1 MDGVR
6 GTRPREE
13 SGAFGAELR
22 RLRAERGMSL
32 SALAR
37 SVHYSKG
44 YLSKIETGGKP
55 PTCDVARRCDDVLGA
70 GGTLLRLVPDVPA
83 PRTSPAEPD
92 AAGAAADA
100 SAGECPYRGLAS
112 FDIPDAR
119 WFFGRQRATAALLA
133 RLAERAGTGPLVVAA
148 PSGAGKSSLLRAG
161 LVPALRRGE
170 LPVPGSH
177 AWPVALCT
185 PTAHPLRELLRC
197 VGEVFEAVPDDV
209 TPDSL
214 AVRPE
219 RLAEVLRP
227 AGGPGGGSRPVLLV
241 DQFEEAFTLCGDA
254 RERQAFVGALCALA
268 GPGGPAVVV
277 LGLRADFT
285 GRCLEV
291 PALVPVF
298 THGLFALG
306 PMSED
311 ELREA
316 VTLPAGRCGLALEP
330 GLVEL
335 LLRDLGAGAAAGRGP
350 DAPGALPL
358 LAHAL
363 RVTWQHRTGHTLT
376 VAGYER
382 TGGIRGAVARS
393 AEEVF
398 TALLPGERDMARRLL
413 VRLVHLG
420 DDGSESRRRSGREH
434 LVARLPDPRGAQAAL
449 DAFVAAR
456 LLTAGADRVEI
467 THEALLRA
475 WPRLRDW
482 IDADRAGLLLRQQL
496 AASAAEWTRAGR
508 DPALLPRGT
517 RLHRLTRWAEQRDAR
532 VELGP
537 AEAEFIAAGQAEE
550 RARQRTETLRVRTRR
565 VLLATLAA
573 LLVLAV
579 GAGTVAYEQRERAYR
594 ERLTA
599 QSQAMAVRAQTLAA
613 GRPEEA
619 MRLALRAYRTAPTV
633 EARGAL
639 LSTQAQPFAG
649 RLRGHT
655 GPVNAVAF
663 APDGLTLASGG
674 NDGTVRLWG
683 GPGHRRSLAVLT
695 GHGGQVLGLAFSP
708 DGAVLASAGVD
719 GTVRLWRV
727 RDHQGA
733 GTLLGHSGAVRAVA
747 FAPDGHTLVT
757 GGADRT
763 VRLWDARRHTLR
775 TTWHGHTDVVMAVA
789 WSPDA
794 RRVVSAG
801 TDRTV
806 RLWEVAQRV
815 PAAVLT
821 GHGDGVLGVAWSPDG
836 RQVASGGADRTV
848 RLWDVRRRQVLQVL
862 AGHSDDVNSVAYF
875 RDGTTV
881 VSTGGDGGARLW
893 DVAGRRTVA
902 TLSGHTDYVLGVAVG
917 SGTVLATAGFDG
929 TVVRWDLGRAALTTR
944 PFAES
949 WQPAFSPDGSRLA
962 AASADRTVKLW
973 DARAHRPRGSLDGHT
988 GSVFQV
994 VWSPDGRRLASAGAD
1009 RTVRVWDIGSRR
1021 LLKSLTGHTGSV
1033 LGLAWSPD
1041 GHRLASASADRTVRL
1056 WDARTLRPAATLT
1069 GHRDFANA
1077 VAFAPDG
1084 RTLASG
1090 GDDLTVRLWG
1100 VRDGRPG
1107 AVLHGHTGSV
1117 RALAFAGD
1125 GRTLASGGNDGGV
1138 RLWDLARGVTVAALT
1153 GHSGAVR
1160 AVAFAPGGGDV
1171 LASSGSDGTVR
1182 LWDAVRRLPT
1192 ATLAGHQGA
1201 VWGIAF
1207 DRGTGLLASSSN
1219 DGTVR
1224 LWDTSVDRR
1233 EKAVCELAGC
1243 PRD

>member
-1 MDGVR
+1 MNGVR
-6 GTRPREE
+6 GTRPLDE

-22 RLRAERGMSL
+22 RLRGERGMSL
-32 SALAR
+32 TALAR
-37 SVHYSKG
+37 SIHYSKG

-55 PTCDVARRCDDVLGA
+55 PTCDVARRCDEVLGA
-70 GGTLLRLVPDVPA
+70 GGALLRLVPEVPTAREA
-83 PRTSPAEPD
+83 PPESPEARV
-92 AAGAAADA
+92 
-100 SAGECPYRGLAS
+100 AGECPYRGLAS
-112 FDIPDAR
+112 FDVRDAR
-119 WFFGRQRATAALLA
+119 WFFGRERATAALLDK
-133 RLAERAGTGPLVVAA
+133 LAERAGAGPLVVAA

-170 LPVPGSH
+170 LPVPGSRG
-177 AWPVALCT
+177 WPVALCT

-197 VGEVFEAVPDDV
+197 VGEVVGALPVDPDALVD
-209 TPDSL
+209 
-214 AVRPE
+214 RPG
-219 RLAEVLRP
+219 RLADALRTE
-227 AGGPGGGSRPVLLV
+227 GRQLVLLV
-241 DQFEEAFTLCGDA
+241 DQFEEAFTLCADV
-254 RERQAFVGALCALA
+254 RERLALVDALCALA

-306 PMSED
+306 PMSEG

-316 VTLPAGRCGLALEP
+316 VALPAAGAGLVLEP

-335 LLRDLGAGAAAGRGP
+335 LLRDLGPGGTSGCGP

-363 RVTWQHRTGHTLT
+363 RMTWQHRTGRTLT

-382 TGGIRGAVARS
+382 TGGIRGAVALS

-398 TALLPGERDMARRLL
+398 TGLLPGEREMARRLL

-420 DDGSESRRRSGREH
+420 DDGSESRRRSGRER
-434 LVARLPDPRGAQAAL
+434 LLARLPDPDGAQAAL

-456 LLTAGADRVEI
+456 LLTAGRDSVEI

-496 AASAAEWTRAGR
+496 TASAAEWVRADR
-508 DPALLPRGT
+508 DPALLPRGS
-517 RLHRLTRWAEQRDAR
+517 RLRTLARWAEQRDAHI
-532 VELGP
+532 ELGP

-550 RARQRTETLRVRTRR
+550 RARQRTERLRVRTRR
-565 VLLATLAA
+565 ALLATLAV

-579 GAGTVAYEQRERAYR
+579 GAGRVAYEQRERAYQ

-599 QSQAMAVRAQTLAA
+599 QSQAMAVRAGTLAA

-619 MRLALRAYRTAPTV
+619 MRLALRAYRAAPTV

-649 RLRGHT
+649 RLKGHT

-663 APDGLTLASGG
+663 APDGRTLASGG

-683 GPGHRRSLAVLT
+683 GAGHRQSLAVLT

-708 DGAVLASAGVD
+708 DGKVLASAGAD
-719 GTVRLWRV
+719 GTVRLWTL
-727 RDHQGA
+727 RDHQWA
-733 GTLLGHSGAVRAVA
+733 GTLLGHGGAVRAVA
-747 FAPDGHTLVT
+747 FAPDGRSLVT

-763 VRLWDARRHTLR
+763 VRLWDARRYTLR
-775 TTWHGHTDVVMAVA
+775 QTWHGHTDVVMAVA

-794 RRVVSAG
+794 RRVASAG
-801 TDRTV
+801 MDRTV
-806 RLWEVAQRV
+806 RLWEAAN
-815 PAAVLT
+815 PAPGLVLA
-821 GHGDGVLGVAWSPDG
+821 GHSDGVLAVAWSPDG
-836 RQVASGGADRTV
+836 EQVASGSADRTV
-848 RLWDVRRRQVLQVL
+848 RLWDVQQRQLRQVLV
-862 AGHSDDVNSVAYF
+862 GHSDDVNAVAYF

-881 VSTGGDGGARLW
+881 VSTGGDGSARLW
-893 DVAGRRTVA
+893 DVASRRTVA

-917 SGTVLATAGFDG
+917 SGGELATAGFDG
-929 TVVRWDLGRAALTTR
+929 TVVLWDLGRAALTTR

-949 WQPAFSPDGSRLA
+949 WQPAFSPDGRWLA
-962 AASADRTVKLW
+962 SASADRTVKLW
-973 DARAHRPRGSLDGHT
+973 DARAHRARGSLDGHT

-1009 RTVRVWDIGSRR
+1009 RTVRVWDTRSRR
-1021 LLKSLTGHTGSV
+1021 LLKSLSGHTGSV

-1041 GHRLASASADRTVRL
+1041 GRWLASASADRTVRI
-1056 WDARTLRPAATLT
+1056 WDARTLRSAAVLT

-1100 VRDGRPG
+1100 VAGWRPG
-1107 AVLHGHTGSV
+1107 PVLEGHTGSV
-1117 RALAFAGD
+1117 RALAFDGD
-1125 GRTLASGGNDGGV
+1125 GHVLASGGNDGV
-1138 RLWDLARGVTVAALT
+1138 VHLWDLARGVTVAALT

-1160 AVAFAPGGGDV
+1160 AVAFAPGGGHT

-1182 LWDAVRRLPT
+1182 LWDAARHLPT
-1192 ATLAGHQGA
+1192 ATLTGHQGA

-1207 DRGTGLLASSSN
+1207 DRRTGLLASSSN

-1224 LWDTSVDRR
+1224 LWDTSANRR
-1233 EKAVCELAGC
+1233 EKAVCALAGC
-1243 PRD
+1243 PDD